1 MEEVDV
7 EGGSPDVGQS
17 IAESLERADSEPI
30 RRAQLRALRCSM
42 GMKPA
47 YATLAFS
54 RAREFRGVFLRRMA
68 GMIMIVQCGFSAY
81 FSLLL
86 LTTLRIISVLLH

>member
-54 RAREFRGVFLRRMA
+54 RAREKTFRKV
-68 GMIMIVQCGFSAY
+68 
-81 FSLLL
+81 
-86 LTTLRIISVLLH
+86 